1 MVTLT
6 SNPFESNTMIR
17 HAAAFAILALITPL
31 ASAHFPYL
39 VPDGPSKGKAV
50 FSDSL
55 KPDTAGVAVD
65 RLAAAKLAVIDG
77 GKATDLS
84 WTLDKT
90 SNCYTFEV
98 PGSGP
103 RLVVGTL
110 DYGVLQRGEG
120 KPFFLRYYPKAV
132 FGDIPSAEK
141 ATAGDRVPLEL
152 VPVVDGSKLRF
163 KALAGGKPMVKAEVT
178 VLVPGEDKSKVVATD
193 ENGLTPAFE
202 KTGIYGAQ
210 TRQVIEKSGEH
221 DGKKYE
227 EVRNYATLAVSFGK

>member
-1 MVTLT
+1 MLFA
-6 SNPFESNTMIR
+6 SW
-17 HAAAFAILALITPL
+17 AA
-31 ASAHFPYL
+31 AHFPYL

-65 RLAAAKLAVIDG
+65 RMAATKLVVIDG
-77 GKATDLS
+77 GKATDLA
-84 WTLDKT
+84 WTLDKAA
-90 SNCYTFEV
+90 NCYTFDV
-98 PGSGP
+98 PGSGS

-120 KPFFLRYYPKAV
+120 KPFFLRYFPKAV

-152 VPVVDGSKLRF
+152 VPVVESGKLRF
-163 KALAGGKPMVKAEVT
+163 KAIAGGKPMVKAEVT
-178 VLVPGEDKSKVVATD
+178 VLVPGEEKTKVVATD
-193 ENGLTPAFE
+193 EHGLTPEFE
-202 KTGIYGAQ
+202 KSGIYGAQ
-210 TRQVIEKSGEH
+210 TRQTFEKVGEH
-221 DGKKYE
+221 GGKKYE